1 MGTDPNNEKKLN
13 DDSFDEEV
21 IYYIEDESEDIDNE
35 DIIYYEE
42 SNEED
47 FEKKVKL
54 SKKSKIL
61 IFSSLALI
69 ILLIASYFIYKKIA
83 YNKKPD
89 AVVSTADLGI
99 NITVEGYDGYASAI
113 AEKFGDVKLLD
124 VKDIMMADF
133 IKDSIKISDI
143 RFNKNNKLKNGDT
156 VIARIKLSSEN
167 FNIVFDNDIIKK
179 EYTVSGLKE
188 IVNDYK
194 DIRKDLLSKIN
205 VKIND
210 DMEYEVSGRQ
220 NLDIKRYGI
229 FQNKMNEEEIQN
241 YIGGAIDNSFSILI
255 VEKVNYL
262 EDYFEDQNYKTMYF
276 VYELSNFE
284 TDGDSMKCSFKRVS
298 MYDYISDSE
307 IDDMI
312 MNWGYK
318 KIWY

>member
-1 MGTDPNNEKKLN
+1 MGKDHNYDNNQY

-21 IYYIEDESEDIDNE
+21 IYYVEDENDDID
-35 DIIYYEE
+35 DDMIYYEE

-47 FEKKVKL
+47 LEKKLKL

-61 IFSSLALI
+61 IFSSLAFI
-69 ILLIASYFIYKKIA
+69 ILLIASYFICKKIA

-89 AVVSTADLGI
+89 AVVSTSDIGI

-113 AEKFGDVKLLD
+113 AEKFGDVKFLD
-124 VKDIMMADF
+124 VKDIMMTDF
-133 IKDSIKISDI
+133 IKDSIQISDI
-143 RFNKNNKLKNGDT
+143 SFNKNNKLKNGDT
-156 VIARIKLSSEN
+156 VVARCKLSSEN
-167 FNIVFDNDIIKK
+167 FNIVFDNDIVEK

-188 IVNDYK
+188 IVNDYT
-194 DIRKDLLSKIN
+194 DVRKDLLSKIN

-210 DMEYEVSGRQ
+210 DMAYEVSGRQ

-229 FQNKMNEEEIQN
+229 FQHKINEEEIQN
-241 YIGGAIDNSFSILI
+241 YIGGSLDNSFSILI

-318 KIWY
+318 KI

>member
-21 IYYIEDESEDIDNE
+21 IYYIEDESEDINDE

-47 FEKKVKL
+47 LEKKVKL

-61 IFSSLALI
+61 IFSSLTFI

-99 NITVEGYDGYASAI
+99 NIAVEGYDGYASAI

-156 VIARIKLSSEN
+156 IIARFKLSSEN
-167 FNIVFDNDIIKK
+167 FNIVFDNDIIEK

-241 YIGGAIDNSFSILI
+241 YIGGSIDNSFSILI

-284 TDGDSMKCSFKRVS
+284 TDGDSMKCNFKRVS

>member
-1 MGTDPNNEKKLN
+1 MGKDHNYDNNQY

-21 IYYIEDESEDIDNE
+21 IYYVEDENDDID
-35 DIIYYEE
+35 DDMIYYEE

-47 FEKKVKL
+47 LEKKLKL

-61 IFSSLALI
+61 IFSSLAFI
-69 ILLIASYFIYKKIA
+69 ILFIASYFICKKIA

-89 AVVSTADLGI
+89 AVVSTSDIGI

-113 AEKFGDVKLLD
+113 AEKFGDVKFLD
-124 VKDIMMADF
+124 VKDIMMTDF
-133 IKDSIKISDI
+133 IKDSIQISDI
-143 RFNKNNKLKNGDT
+143 SFNKNNKLKNGDT
-156 VIARIKLSSEN
+156 VVARCKLSSEN
-167 FNIVFDNDIIKK
+167 FNIVFDNDIVEK

-188 IVNDYK
+188 IVNDYT
-194 DIRKDLLSKIN
+194 DVRKDLLSKIN

-210 DMEYEVSGRQ
+210 DMAYEVSGRQ

-229 FQNKMNEEEIQN
+229 FQHKINEEEIQN
-241 YIGGAIDNSFSILI
+241 YIGGSLDNSFSILI

-318 KIWY
+318 KI

>member
-21 IYYIEDESEDIDNE
+21 IYYIEDESEDIVNE

-89 AVVSTADLGI
+89 AVVSTADIGI
-99 NITVEGYDGYASAI
+99 NITVEGYDGYAIAN
-113 AEKFGDVKLLD
+113 AEKFGDIKLLD

-143 RFNKNNKLKNGDT
+143 SFNKNNKLKNGDT
-156 VIARIKLSSEN
+156 VIARIKFSSEN
-167 FNIVFDNDIIKK
+167 FNIVFDNDIIEK

-188 IVNDYK
+188 IVTDYT
-194 DIRKDLLSKIN
+194 DVRKDLLSKIN

-210 DMEYEVSGRQ
+210 DMAYEVSGRQ

-229 FQNKMNEEEIQN
+229 FQHKMNEEEIQN
-241 YIGGAIDNSFSILI
+241 YIGGSIDNSFSILI

-284 TDGDSMKCSFKRVS
+284 TDGDSMECSFKRVS

-318 KIWY
+318 KI

>member
-13 DDSFDEEV
+13 DDSFDEKV
-21 IYYIEDESEDIDNE
+21 IYYIEDENDDID
-35 DIIYYEE
+35 DDDMIYYEE

-47 FEKKVKL
+47 LEKKVKL

-61 IFSSLALI
+61 IFLSLACI

-89 AVVSTADLGI
+89 AVVSTADIGI

-188 IVNDYK
+188 IVNDYT
-194 DIRKDLLSKIN
+194 DVRKDLLSKIN

-210 DMEYEVSGRQ
+210 DMAYEVSDRQ
-220 NLDIKRYGI
+220 NLDIKRYEI
-229 FQNKMNEEEIQN
+229 FQHKMNEEEIQN
-241 YIGGAIDNSFSILI
+241 YIGGSIDNSFSILI

-262 EDYFEDQNYKTMYF
+262 EDYFEDQNYETMYF
-276 VYELSNFE
+276 VYEMSNFE
-284 TDGDSMKCSFKRVS
+284 NDGDSVKCSFQRVGR
-298 MYDYISDSE
+298 YDYTTDTE
-307 IDDMI
+307 IEDMI
-312 MNWGYK
+312 NSWGYK
-318 KIWY
+318 KI

>member
-1 MGTDPNNEKKLN
+1 MGKDPNYDNN
-13 DDSFDEEV
+13 QYDDNFDEEV
-21 IYYIEDESEDIDNE
+21 IYYIEDDN
-35 DIIYYEE
+35 DDTDDGDMIYYEE

-47 FEKKVKL
+47 LEKNVKL

-61 IFSSLALI
+61 IFSSLAFI
-69 ILLIASYFIYKKIA
+69 ILFIASYFICKKIA

-89 AVVSTADLGI
+89 AVVSTSDIGI

-113 AEKFGDVKLLD
+113 AVKFGDVKFLD
-124 VKDIMMADF
+124 VKDIMMTDF
-133 IKDSIKISDI
+133 IKDSIQISDI
-143 RFNKNNKLKNGDT
+143 SFNKNNKLKNGDT
-156 VIARIKLSSEN
+156 VVARCKLSSEN
-167 FNIVFDNDIIKK
+167 FNIVFDNDIVEK

-188 IVNDYK
+188 IVNDYT
-194 DIRKDLLSKIN
+194 DVRKDLLSKIN

-210 DMEYEVSGRQ
+210 DMAYEVSGRQ

-229 FQNKMNEEEIQN
+229 FQHKINEEEIQN
-241 YIGGAIDNSFSILI
+241 YIGGSLDNSFSILI

-318 KIWY
+318 KI

>member
-1 MGTDPNNEKKLN
+1 M
-13 DDSFDEEV
+13 
-21 IYYIEDESEDIDNE
+21 
-35 DIIYYEE
+35 
-42 SNEED
+42 
-47 FEKKVKL
+47 
-54 SKKSKIL
+54 L
-61 IFSSLALI
+61 IT
-69 ILLIASYFIYKKIA
+69 
-83 YNKKPD
+83 KKPD
-89 AVVSTADLGI
+89 AVVSTSDIGI

-124 VKDIMMADF
+124 VKDIMMTDF
-133 IKDSIKISDI
+133 IKDSIEISDI
-143 RFNKNNKLKNGDT
+143 SFNKNNKLKNGDT
-156 VIARIKLSSEN
+156 VIARCKLSSKN
-167 FNIVFDNDIIKK
+167 FNIVFDNDIIEK

-188 IVNDYK
+188 IVNDYT
-194 DIRKDLLSKIN
+194 DVRKDLLSKIN

-210 DMEYEVSGRQ
+210 DMAYEVSGLQ

-229 FQNKMNEEEIQN
+229 FQHKMNEEEIQN
-241 YIGGAIDNSFSILI
+241 YIGGSLDNSFSILI

-318 KIWY
+318 KI

>member
-1 MGTDPNNEKKLN
+1 MGKDPNYDNN
-13 DDSFDEEV
+13 QYDDNFDEEV
-21 IYYIEDESEDIDNE
+21 IYYIEDDN
-35 DIIYYEE
+35 DDTDDGDMIYYEE
-42 SNEED
+42 NNEED
-47 FEKKVKL
+47 VEKNVKL

-61 IFSSLALI
+61 IFSSLAFI

-89 AVVSTADLGI
+89 VVVSTSDIGI

-124 VKDIMMADF
+124 VKDIMMTDF
-133 IKDSIKISDI
+133 IKDSIEISDI
-143 RFNKNNKLKNGDT
+143 SFNKNNKLKNGDT
-156 VIARIKLSSEN
+156 VIARCKLSSKN
-167 FNIVFDNDIIKK
+167 FNIVFDNDIIEK

-188 IVNDYK
+188 IVNDYT
-194 DIRKDLLSKIN
+194 DVRKDLLSKIN

-210 DMEYEVSGRQ
+210 DMAYEVSGLQ

-229 FQNKMNEEEIQN
+229 FQHKMNEEEIQN
-241 YIGGAIDNSFSILI
+241 YIGGFIDNSYSILI

-276 VYELSNFE
+276 VYELSSFE
-284 TDGDSMKCSFKRVS
+284 NDGDSMKCSFKRVS

-312 MNWGYK
+312 RNWGYK
-318 KIWY
+318 KI

>member
-1 MGTDPNNEKKLN
+1 MGKDHNYDNNQY

-21 IYYIEDESEDIDNE
+21 IYYVEDENDDID
-35 DIIYYEE
+35 DDMIYYEE

-47 FEKKVKL
+47 LEKKLKL

-61 IFSSLALI
+61 IFSSLAFI
-69 ILLIASYFIYKKIA
+69 ILFIASYFICKKIA

-89 AVVSTADLGI
+89 AVVSTSDIGI

-113 AEKFGDVKLLD
+113 AVKFGDVKFLD
-124 VKDIMMADF
+124 VKDIMMTDF
-133 IKDSIKISDI
+133 IKDSIQISDI
-143 RFNKNNKLKNGDT
+143 SFNKNNKLKNGDT
-156 VIARIKLSSEN
+156 VVARCKLSSEN
-167 FNIVFDNDIIKK
+167 FNIVFDNDIVEK

-188 IVNDYK
+188 IVNDYT
-194 DIRKDLLSKIN
+194 DVRKDLLSKIN

-210 DMEYEVSGRQ
+210 DMAYEVSGRQ

-229 FQNKMNEEEIQN
+229 FQHKINEEEIQN
-241 YIGGAIDNSFSILI
+241 YIGGSLDNSFSILI

-318 KIWY
+318 KIWH